1 MFLGIRPLNSN
12 YQKRDMAQEVFLK
25 KDGTYGLLNF
35 LGCLVCLGVAKP
47 RLYTWVELY
56 LDIHNIDCLHFVL
69 GGELG
74 NL

>member
-1 MFLGIRPLNSN
+1 MIF
-12 YQKRDMAQEVFLK
+12 
-25 KDGTYGLLNF
+25 YGYWL
-35 LGCLVCLGVAKP
+35 CLGVAKP